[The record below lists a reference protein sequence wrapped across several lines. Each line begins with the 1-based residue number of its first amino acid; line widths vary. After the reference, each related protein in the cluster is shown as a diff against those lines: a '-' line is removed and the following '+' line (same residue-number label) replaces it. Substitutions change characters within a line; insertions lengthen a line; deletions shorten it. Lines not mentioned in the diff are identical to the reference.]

1 MSILNQSNQ
10 NSSLVN
16 SLMDATQSLTNPF
29 VYSIEKQVPF
39 HGMQYIRHDPV
50 NAASFGPS
58 SSIDFDLTKLG
69 FLRSAIF
76 TWNTTPPTGA
86 QDCPPSGT
94 LNAIDRIELLS
105 ASRRL
110 AVMDRHALKAAFSDM
125 PADVRSNYLKG
136 LHAVSSGKQM
146 PDGETY
152 TSHLFVPMAFF
163 SNIKNSLALS
173 FVEPIKLRV
182 VMSNNQYTVIKSGTD
197 GTGAGEKS
205 TRGTMALT
213 APELYCEYRI
223 LDPEAEDAT
232 IEENYDNVLTQ
243 LSYDYHTEVEA
254 TGTLA
259 ADGELDMSVE
269 LKDPGVISAAYV
281 IVSCDYDD
289 VHSAAE
295 LADGASGSSSA
306 GNSLDKAQKMQKNM
320 VAAEQPLICTS
331 IGFKASG
338 QEIVP
343 EMPARILELY
353 GRRNLSSA
361 HHATGF
367 GNTYQSR
374 DDPTNLHNVYKL
386 DFGVD
391 SDNRYNSGGISLREL
406 NAPTISVKV
415 RRANG
420 GTANNDGEGGADEG
434 QRPET
439 TGKLGSNQNP
449 GVLAGK
455 TVKMRVVLKK
465 HVLISS
471 DAASGRLVQ
480 SISN

>member
-29 VYSIEKQVPF
+29 QYSIEKQIPF
-39 HGMQYIRHDPV
+39 HGLQYIRHDPV
-50 NAASFGPS
+50 NASSFGAS
-58 SSIDFDLTKLG
+58 SSIDFDLTKFG

-86 QDCPPSGT
+86 VSVPPSGT

-146 PDGETY
+146 PAGETY

-163 SNIKNSLALS
+163 CNIKNSLALS
-173 FVEPIKLRV
+173 FVEPVKLRI
-182 VMSNNQYTVIKSGTD
+182 VMSNNQYCVVEAGTH
-197 GTGAGEKS
+197 GGAAPGLTNAK
-205 TRGTMALT
+205 GTMALS
-213 APELYCEYRI
+213 APELYCEYRV
-223 LDPEAEDAT
+223 LDPETEDAT

-254 TGTLA
+254 TGTLL
-259 ADGELDMSVE
+259 ADAELDLSVE

-295 LADGASGSSSA
+295 IADGTTGSQGTSEARAS
-306 GNSLDKAQKMQKNM
+306 KMRENM
-320 VAAEQPLICTS
+320 VAAEQALICTS

-338 QEIVP
+338 QDIVP
-343 EMPARILELY
+343 TMPARIVELY
-353 GRRNLSSA
+353 GRRNLSQY

-374 DDPTNLHNVYKL
+374 DDPTNLHCVYKL
-386 DFGVD
+386 DFGLD

-406 NAPTISVKV
+406 NAPTISVSV
-415 RRANG
+415 RRASG
-420 GTANNDGEGGADEG
+420 STTDDGEGGADEG

-439 TGKLGSNQNP
+439 TGKLGSNKNS
-449 GVLAGK
+449 GFLAGK
-455 TVKMRVVLKK
+455 KVKMRVVLKK
-465 HVLISS
+465 HTLIST
-471 DAASGRLVQ
+471 DPASGRLVQ

>member
-94 LNAIDRIELLS
+94 LNAIERIELLS

-125 PADVRSNYLKG
+125 PADVRSNYFKG
-136 LHAVSSGKQM
+136 LHSVSSGKQL
-146 PDGETY
+146 PAGETY

-173 FVEPIKLRV
+173 FVEPIKLRI
-182 VMSNNQYTVIKSGTD
+182 VMSNNQYCVIKSGVH
-197 GTGAGEKS
+197 GTGDGEKS

-223 LDPEAEDAT
+223 LDPESEDAT

-254 TGTLA
+254 TGTLTA
-259 ADGELDMSVE
+259 TGELDMSVE

-289 VHSAAE
+289 VHSATE

-306 GNSLDKAQKMQKNM
+306 GNTQAKAQAMQKNM
-320 VAAEQPLICTS
+320 VASEQALVCTT

-338 QEIVP
+338 QEIIP

-420 GTANNDGEGGADEG
+420 SATLDGEGGADEG

-439 TGKLGSNQNP
+439 TGSLGSNKNP
-449 GVLAGK
+449 GVLNGK
-455 TVKMRVVLKK
+455 TVKMRVILKK

-471 DAASGRLVQ
+471 DPASGRLVQ

>member
-29 VYSIEKQVPF
+29 SYSIEKQVPF
-39 HGMQYIRHDPV
+39 HGVQYIRHDPV
-50 NAASFGPS
+50 NAASFGAS
-58 SSIDFDLTKLG
+58 SSIDFDLTKFG
-69 FLRSAIF
+69 FLRSCIF
-76 TWNTTPPTGA
+76 TWNSTPPTGA
-86 QDCPPSGT
+86 ESVPPSGA

-146 PDGETY
+146 PAGETY

-163 SNIKNSLALS
+163 CNIKNSLALS
-173 FVEPIKLRV
+173 FVEPVKLRI
-182 VMSNNQYTVIKSGTD
+182 VMSNNQYCVVKTGTTGV
-197 GTGAGEKS
+197 GTGAHYTK
-205 TRGTMALT
+205 GTMALA
-213 APELYCEYRI
+213 APELYCEYRV
-223 LDPEAEDAT
+223 LDPETEDAT

-289 VHSAAE
+289 IHSAAE
-295 LADGASGSSSA
+295 LTTGAAGDTADATA
-306 GNSLDKAQKMQKNM
+306 DQMTKNM
-320 VAAEQPLICTS
+320 VGAEQPLILTQV
-331 IGFKASG
+331 GFRASG
-338 QEIVP
+338 QDILP
-343 EMPARILELY
+343 TMPARILELY
-353 GRRNLSSA
+353 GRRNLSQY

-374 DDPTNLHNVYKL
+374 DDPTNLHCVYKI
-386 DFGVD
+386 DFGLD

-406 NAPTISVKV
+406 NAPTISVSV
-415 RRANG
+415 RRASGSNQ
-420 GTANNDGEGGADEG
+420 ADGEGGADEG
-434 QRPET
+434 QRAET
-439 TGKLGSNQNP
+439 TGKLGSNQNT
-449 GVLAGK
+449 GVCAGK
-455 TVKMRVVLKK
+455 KVKMRVVLKK
-465 HVLISS
+465 HTLIST
-471 DAASGRLVQ
+471 DPASGRLVQ

>member
-1 MSILNQSNQ
+1 
-10 NSSLVN
+10 
-16 SLMDATQSLTNPF
+16 MDATQSLTNPF
-29 VYSIEKQVPF
+29 EYSIEKQVPF
-39 HGMQYIRHDPV
+39 HGVQYIRHDPV
-50 NAASFGPS
+50 NAASFGAS

-69 FLRSAIF
+69 FLRSCIF

-136 LHAVSSGKQM
+136 LHSVSSGKQL

-163 SNIKNSLALS
+163 CNIKNSLALS
-173 FVEPIKLRV
+173 FVEPVKLRI
-182 VMSNNQYTVIKSGTD
+182 VMSNNQYTVIKSGTHGSGD
-197 GTGAGEKS
+197 GEKS
-205 TRGTMALT
+205 TRGTMALS
-213 APELYCEYRI
+213 APELYCEYRV
-223 LDPEAEDAT
+223 LDPESEDAT
-232 IEENYDNVLTQ
+232 IEANYDNVLTQ

-259 ADGELDMSVE
+259 ADGELDLSVE
-269 LKDPGVISAAYV
+269 LKDPGVVSAAYV

-289 VHSAAE
+289 IHSAAE
-295 LADGASGSSSA
+295 LTNGAAGSSSA
-306 GNSLDKAQKMQKNM
+306 GNTQAKAQQMQKNM

-338 QEIVP
+338 QDIIP
-343 EMPARILELY
+343 TMPARIVELF
-353 GRRNLSSA
+353 GRRDLST
-361 HHATGF
+361 HHHSTGF
-367 GNTYQSR
+367 GNTYMSR

-386 DFGVD
+386 NFGLD
-391 SDNRYNSGGISLREL
+391 ENNKYNSGGISLREL
-406 NAPTISVKV
+406 NAPTISVQV
-415 RRANG
+415 RRASG
-420 GTANNDGEGGADEG
+420 GATTDEDGGADEG

-449 GVLAGK
+449 GVVAGK
-455 TVKMRVVLKK
+455 KVKMRVILKK
-465 HVLISS
+465 HTLIST
-471 DAASGRLVQ
+471 DPASGRLVQ